1 MPAFQAQTTTSA
13 LLAATNNGVETV
25 FIQNLGP
32 NVIYLEV
39 GAAAAT
45 TTGVQMA
52 ITSGTITLRRPPLT
66 AINVIAAVANQST
79 PADTRYVIQ

>member
-13 LLAATNNGVETV
+13 LLAGTNNGYETV

-32 NVIYLEV
+32 NLIYVEV
-39 GAAAAT
+39 GAAAAAA
-45 TTGVQMA
+45 TGVQVA
-52 ITSGTITLRRPPLT
+52 ITTGTVTVKRPPLT
-66 AINVIAAVANQST
+66 AINVLAAVANQVS